1 MSFASSRL
9 RDKLGFRIGVVMAH
23 VPLFIDLRDKFIVI
37 FGGGHV
43 GERKAKVFCAYGLT
57 KVVSTSFTEELLKM
71 AENGLIDAIV
81 DDLRDVDKYLADAF
95 LVVPATNNRDL
106 NDVIA
111 DHAKTK
117 NILVNQ
123 VDGIGEV
130 IMPSIITKN
139 DIQVGISTMG
149 KSPAT
154 ARFLRQRIESLIENA
169 ALMVKLQ
176 EELRDILKREIDSQV
191 ERRDVLEAI
200 INNREVWAALARSY
214 ETGRKAALR
223 IVARER
229 TKRQVIT

>member
-1 MSFASSRL
+1 
-9 RDKLGFRIGVVMAH
+9 MAH
-23 VPLFIDLRDKFIVI
+23 VPLFIDLREKCIVI

-57 KVVSTSFTEELLKM
+57 KVVSASFTDELLKM
-71 AENGLIDAIV
+71 ADNGLIDAIV
-81 DDLRDVDKYLADAF
+81 DDLRDVDKYLTDAF

-111 DHAKTK
+111 DHAKAK
-117 NILVNQ
+117 NILINQ

-130 IMPSIITKN
+130 IIPSIIIKD
-139 DIQVGISTMG
+139 DIHVGISTMG

-176 EELRDILKREIDSQV
+176 EELREILKREINSQL
-191 ERRDVLEAI
+191 ERRRVLEAI
-200 INNREVWAALARSY
+200 INSREVWAALARGY
-214 ETGRKAALR
+214 ETGRDAAFK
-223 IVARER
+223 IIARER
-229 TKRQVIT
+229 TKRPIVS